1 MLTTNDFRL
10 RKDNEIVG
18 YKRLSGN
25 YTLFSFDL
33 FHWNGKPI
41 AFFQEDRCSSFQDK
55 NDKWIFDQDIITST
69 DYPEN
74 TLVVTYDHLLTKF
87 LLVELSDEVIFEHSI
102 ESVCDDKRKISH
114 LSYGF
119 IN

>member
-10 RKDNEIVG
+10 RIDDQIVG
-18 YKRLSGN
+18 YKRISGN
-25 YTLFSFDL
+25 YTLFSLDL

-41 AFFQEDRCSSFQDK
+41 AYHQQDRCTAFQDK
-55 NDKWIFDQDIITST
+55 NDTWIFDQDIITST
-69 DYPEN
+69 DYPQN
-74 TLVVTYDHLLTKF
+74 TFVVTYDHLLTKF
-87 LLVELSDEVIFEHSI
+87 LLVELSDEVIFEESI
-102 ESVCDDKRKISH
+102 DIVCDDKRKLSH